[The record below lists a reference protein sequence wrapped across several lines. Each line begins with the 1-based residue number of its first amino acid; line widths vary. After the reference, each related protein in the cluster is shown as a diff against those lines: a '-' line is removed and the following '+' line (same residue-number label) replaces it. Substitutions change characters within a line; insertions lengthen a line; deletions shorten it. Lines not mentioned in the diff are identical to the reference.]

1 MMEEARTA
9 KPKFVYVTY
18 IESTPDKVWNALT
31 DPEMTK
37 QYWVRHR
44 NASDWKLGSAWQH
57 QDYDN
62 AALVDVVGKVV
73 ESTPPSRLVITWA
86 FPEDVANEAKH
97 TRVTFQVEAFQS
109 SVKLTVTHEDL
120 EPDSRM
126 LQGITQ
132 GWPLVLSS
140 LKTLLETGKPVP
152 WMTTREGWRQKAKA

>member
-1 MMEEARTA
+1 MEGTKAI
-9 KPKFVYVTY
+9 KPTFVYVTY
-18 IESTPDKVWNALT
+18 IQSTPEKVWNALT

-44 NASDWKLGSAWQH
+44 NASDWKPGSTWQH

-73 ESTPPSRLVITWA
+73 ESAPPSRLVITWA
-86 FPEDVANEAKH
+86 FPDDAANEAKH
-97 TRVTFQVEAFQS
+97 TRVTFQVEAFLS

-120 EPDSRM
+120 EPGSRM

-140 LKTLLETGKPVP
+140 LKTLLETGQAVP
-152 WMTTREGWRQKAKA
+152 WMTTREGWHQKAKA